1 MILKQVSLLF
11 PAFFLLA
18 SLSCVSVAHGQ
29 TDNIINNQPRKI
41 DSLQRVLTVNA
52 RRDSIHRDS
61 LAKDTIPAYII
72 ITDTVK
78 TYPFAK
84 DTLLRINIRGLRKPV
99 HFVPVILREQ
109 IAADYCLTK
118 PKYWSKSIDGTL
130 NLTEATFSQ
139 NWRAGG
145 LNSLAALGTINA
157 KTDYE
162 RYDVSYTNE
171 LQAQYGLAEQK
182 TQGLR
187 KTADRIYLDS
197 KFAIKIKN
205 PFYLFTA
212 VNFQSQFA
220 DGYNYITNAAGI
232 AVREK
237 VSGFLAPGYLT
248 ESLGLEY
255 KPDNSFS
262 LRFGFGSFRQTF
274 VIDTTLY
281 KSVSGNYGVA
291 VGQRTSTQAAFQLI
305 ANFDKNIAK
314 NLHLKTLF
322 QFFESY
328 STNTNTSCR
337 FDVSLTAKINKM
349 LDVNFMGTGL
359 YDRSQDSR
367 IQFTQFLSLGIAY
380 KYSDF

>member
-1 MILKQVSLLF
+1 MILKKEIILLCKVLLITNLAWSAQF
-11 PAFFLLA
+11 QQANDSSRQRFLLRTELLRQKLI
-18 SLSCVSVAHGQ
+18 LS
-29 TDNIINNQPRKI
+29 RRI
-41 DSLQRVLTVNA
+41 DSIFK
-52 RRDSIHRDS
+52 DSSI
-61 LAKDTIPAYII
+61 KDTIPDYIV

-78 TYPFAK
+78 TYPFTRDSLEKISIKGLKRPFRA
-84 DTLLRINIRGLRKPV
+84 LLLLKP
-99 HFVPVILREQ
+99 PEISGN
-109 IAADYCLTK
+109 YCLIK
-118 PKYWSKSIDGTL
+118 PKYWSKSFDLTL

-139 NWRAGG
+139 NWKAGG

-162 RYDVSYTNE
+162 RYDVSFTNE
-171 LQAQYGLAEQK
+171 LQSQYGLAEQK

-187 KTADRIYLDS
+187 KTADRLYLDS

-212 VNFQSQFA
+212 INFQSQFA
-220 DGYNYITNAAGI
+220 SGYSYSTSATGSTL
-232 AVREK
+232 RSK
-237 VSGFLAPGYLT
+237 LSGFLAPGYLT

-274 VIDTTLY
+274 VVDTTIY
-281 KSVSGNYGVA
+281 KNVSGNYGVA
-291 VGQRTSTQAAFQLI
+291 VGERTSTQAAFQLV

-328 STNTNTSCR
+328 SSRTNTSSR
-337 FDVSLTAKINKM
+337 LDISLTAKINKM
-349 LDVNFMGTGL
+349 LDLNFMGSAL
-359 YDRSQDSR
+359 YDRSQDSK

>member
-1 MILKQVSLLF
+1 MILKKEIILLCKVLLITNLAWSAQF
-11 PAFFLLA
+11 QQANDSSRQRFLLRTELLRQKLI
-18 SLSCVSVAHGQ
+18 LS
-29 TDNIINNQPRKI
+29 RRI
-41 DSLQRVLTVNA
+41 DSIFK
-52 RRDSIHRDS
+52 DSSI
-61 LAKDTIPAYII
+61 KDTIPDYIV

-78 TYPFAK
+78 TYPLTK
-84 DTLLRINIRGLRKPV
+84 DSLEKISIKGLKRPFHALLLLKP
-99 HFVPVILREQ
+99 PEISGN
-109 IAADYCLTK
+109 YCLIK
-118 PKYWSKSIDGTL
+118 PKYWSKSFDLTL

-139 NWRAGG
+139 NWKAGG

-162 RYDVSYTNE
+162 RYDVSFTNE
-171 LQAQYGLAEQK
+171 LQSQYGLAEQK

-187 KTADRIYLDS
+187 KTADRLYLDS

-212 VNFQSQFA
+212 LNFQSQFA
-220 DGYNYITNAAGI
+220 SGYSYSTSATGNTL
-232 AVREK
+232 RSK
-237 VSGFLAPGYLT
+237 LSGFLAPGYLT

-255 KPDNSFS
+255 KPDNSLS

-274 VIDTTLY
+274 VVDTTIY
-281 KSVSGNYGVA
+281 KNVSGNYGVA
-291 VGQRTSTQAAFQLI
+291 VGERTSTQAAFQFV

-328 STNTNTSCR
+328 SSSTNTSSR
-337 FDVSLTAKINKM
+337 LDISLTAKINKM
-349 LDVNFMGTGL
+349 LDLNFMESAL
-359 YDRSQDSR
+359 YDRSQDSK

>member
-1 MILKQVSLLF
+1 MIRKKSFLFLPLLLF
-11 PAFFLLA
+11 ISSFAWSQQTGHTRAADTARVPGTGAYSELRLA
-18 SLSCVSVAHGQ
+18 HSKL
-29 TDNIINNQPRKI
+29 
-41 DSLQRVLTVNA
+41 DSLRQ
-52 RRDSIHRDS
+52 DSIRR
-61 LAKDTIPAYII
+61 DTIPRYTI

-78 TYPFAK
+78 TYPFTRDSLEK
-84 DTLLRINIRGLRKPV
+84 INIRGLRRPV
-99 HFVPVILREQ
+99 RLYQPVLSEK
-109 IAADYCLTK
+109 IAGDYCLIK
-118 PKYWSKSIDGTL
+118 PKYWSRSFDGTL

-139 NWRAGG
+139 NWKAGG
-145 LNSLAALGTINA
+145 LNSLAALATINA

-171 LQAQYGLAEQK
+171 MQLQYGSADQK

-220 DGYNYITNAAGI
+220 SGFSYSVDASGRNQALQL
-232 AVREK
+232 
-237 VSGFLAPGYLT
+237 SGFLAPGYLT

-255 KPDNSFS
+255 KPDKSFS
-262 LRFGFGSFRQTF
+262 LRLGFGSFRQTF
-274 VIDTTLY
+274 VIDTTIY
-281 KSVSGNYGVA
+281 KRVTGNYGVPVGERA
-291 VGQRTSTQAAFQLI
+291 VTEAAFQLM
-305 ANFDKNIAK
+305 ANFDRNIAK

-328 STNTNTSCR
+328 SSSTNTSCR
-337 FDVSLTAKINKM
+337 LDISLTAKINRM